1 MPENNKNN
9 KKTIDNSNS
18 EISKNN
24 SIDNEKSKN
33 NSAAE
38 KEKKNKKDPFE
49 YTPTDDNKKQKQKQ
63 ASKKALKTAA
73 KGAANYFGGPL
84 GGKAVDVVAK
94 TKAGQAILNKG
105 AETLNRIP
113 GIAKTTQKLDEKGA
127 IDTLDKGMDLI
138 GGGKNTP
145 PTSGND
151 ATENASKK
159 TKDST
164 PEEGQDSPSNSL
176 FSRKKR
182 GKSILGDEAEGN
194 TEEGQAKLSGIG
206 FGNIPLP
213 IKIVISIAAPFLI
226 FIALILVIIA
236 SVTGT
241 LSDYEDA
248 LGISEVTG
256 GDTGGIEINST
267 DPEAQEFYERV
278 NQVKLNYQSNGKTVD
293 ALKVVAVYHII
304 HINDGADYEDMTT
317 YKIEQIADAMFD
329 GNSYSESTFK
339 SNLTYQIFASYF
351 PNSTLEEREQ
361 MTEDVFDYID
371 RYYDFIGNDNANNT
385 CASLGSCV
393 YNIQGF
399 NGASSG
405 ASSASS
411 VTASDIQVRLM
422 NCSDQGL
429 GTPIEGEELVPFEK
443 YIMGVVYAET
453 GGLIHEDLYK
463 AQAVAA
469 RSFSL
474 TRATIMG
481 GAGGTKFS
489 EENGQWI
496 LQIRNCTE
504 DQVYCDPDQGCSNTT
519 NPDDSGNSTTVY
531 SGTSTKAYQ
540 YLGPLPQDHL
550 LRRAVSEVMGE
561 VAVDENGWVYTTPYV
576 STDQNKWYDWALSGM
591 NYKQILMQH
600 YSGVKD
606 IQENTCNIDGSS
618 TCTSEGTIAAGP
630 YTNWKQ
636 YQGSWTNVMV
646 GTSGQTIKDIGCL
659 VTSIAML
666 IEKSGVAT
674 NIDGEFNPG
683 TFVEYLNQ
691 HNGFAGGNLIWAS
704 VSNAAPSFVFQQ
716 KISVSGYSR
725 EQKLQRIKE
734 LLDQGYYVVAEVKG
748 DTGQHWVAIDS
759 VSNDTVKMM
768 DPGSS
773 STNMWTEY
781 AWQNTSALS
790 YFKVG

>member
-1 MPENNKNN
+1 MPENNNVNSNN
-9 KKTIDNSNS
+9 ENSQGTSDNSF
-18 EISKNN
+18 NN
-24 SIDNEKSKN
+24 NKN

-38 KEKKNKKDPFE
+38 KNTENKPSA
-49 YTPTDDNKKQKQKQ
+49 YTPVEDNKKEQQKQ

-84 GGKAVDVVAK
+84 GGKAVDAVAK

-105 AETLNRIP
+105 AETLNKIP
-113 GIAKTTQKLDEKGA
+113 GIAKTTQKLDEKGTM
-127 IDTLDKGMDLI
+127 DTLDKGMNLV
-138 GGGKNTP
+138 GGGKNQP
-145 PTSGND
+145 PKKSGEEEKTSSKGEEK
-151 ATENASKK
+151 ASSEN
-159 TKDST
+159 
-164 PEEGQDSPSNSL
+164 QDSKANSL
-176 FSRKKR
+176 FGRKR
-182 GKSILGDEAEGN
+182 GGKSILGDESEGN
-194 TEEGQAKLSGIG
+194 VEGDKAKLSGFG
-206 FGNIPLP
+206 FGNMPLP
-213 IKIVISIAAPFLI
+213 MKIAISVAIPFLI
-226 FIALILVIIA
+226 FIALILVIIT

-248 LGISEVTG
+248 LGISNLTG
-256 GDTGGIEINST
+256 GDTGGIEVNST
-267 DPEAQEFYERV
+267 DPDAQDFYERV

-304 HINDGADYEDMTT
+304 HINDGANYEDMTT
-317 YKIEQIADAMFD
+317 SKIEQIADAMFD

-351 PNSTLEEREQ
+351 PNSTLEERQQ

-371 RYYDFIGNDNANNT
+371 RYYNFIGNDNANNT

-399 NGASSG
+399 NGATSG

-411 VTASDIQVRLM
+411 ITASDIQVRLM

-443 YIMGVVYAET
+443 YILGVVYAET
-453 GGLIHEDLYK
+453 GGLVHEELYK

-481 GAGGTKFS
+481 GAGGSKFS

-519 NPDDSGNSTTVY
+519 NPSDSGNSTTVY
-531 SGTSTKAYQ
+531 SGASTKAYQ
-540 YLGPLPQDHL
+540 YLGPLAQDHI

-561 VAVDENGWVYTTPYV
+561 VAVDENGWVYTTPYL
-576 STDQNKWYDWALSGM
+576 SSDQRKWYDWAVGGM

-618 TCTSEGTIAAGP
+618 TCTSDGTIAAGP
-630 YTNWKQ
+630 YSSWKQ

-666 IEKSGVAT
+666 IEKSGVDT
-674 NIDGEFNPG
+674 NINGEFNPG
-683 TFVEYLNQ
+683 TFVEYLND
-691 HNGFAGGNLIWAS
+691 HNGFSGGNLIWAS

-725 EQKLQRIKE
+725 DQKLQRIQE
-734 LLDQGYYVVAEVKG
+734 LLDQGYYVVSEVKG
-748 DTGQHWVAIDS
+748 NTGQHWVAIDS
-759 VSNDTVKMM
+759 VSNDTIRMM
-768 DPGSS
+768 DPGST
-773 STNMWTEY
+773 STDMWAEY
-781 AWQNTSALS
+781 PWGNTSTIA